1 MISTGINISLLENS
15 ECNGIHYI
23 FSSGNEHSKF
33 RQQKVKIYWNV
44 LYEIDI
50 PDVEGTV
57 VYQRPMKTQ
66 KTA

>member
-15 ECNGIHYI
+15 KY
-23 FSSGNEHSKF
+23 
-33 RQQKVKIYWNV
+33 RQQEVKIYWNV

-50 PDVEGTV
+50 PDIEGTV